1 MLEELNKS
9 KNTERNKIQIDLI
22 KSRLV
27 NLKNEIK
34 RCLKMKKKL
43 KNQILSRLLISLAQ
57 LKSENNSGKLKNEI
71 RQFLYSLYR
80 SKKLTK
86 TIYKNLISTN

>member
-9 KNTERNKIQIDLI
+9 KNTERNKVQIDLI

-27 NLKNEIK
+27 DLKNEIK

-86 TIYKNLISTN
+86 TVYKNLISTN

>member
-57 LKSENNSGKLKNEI
+57 LKLENNSGKLKNEI

>member
-57 LKSENNSGKLKNEI
+57 LKLENNSGKLKNEI
-71 RQFLYSLYR
+71 RQFLYSLYH

>member
-9 KNTERNKIQIDLI
+9 KNTERNKVQIDLI

-27 NLKNEIK
+27 DLKNEIK